1 MNFYYAC
8 CAHGSVFAAA
18 AVLGAN
24 TPLFGA
30 IDAFGCP
37 SKGHLLERPV
47 TGRLIRL
54 ACGQPYAKRC
64 RAEPTDMCTGGR
76 SIPGSQRPVTGG
88 SNLRSR

>member
-1 MNFYYAC
+1 MNFYYDC

-54 ACGQPYAKRC
+54 ACGQPYAKSV
-64 RAEPTDMCTGGR
+64 GR
-76 SIPGSQRPVTGG
+76 NRQICVRGVDQFQDHSV
-88 SNLRSR
+88 L